1 MCCSLSSSR
10 GMYRFQLDHI
20 QFVQNLSYFLYSFN
34 GFLYFRYF
42 EYRFMKKGTVFGVYS
57 QNTIPFLYFSTLCFR
72 NGFFSVHLLADK
84 TEADHLHYDRQYPGD
99 RI

>member
-20 QFVQNLSYFLYSFN
+20 QFVQNLSYFLCSFN

-42 EYRFMKKGTVFGVYS
+42 EYRFIKKGTVFGVYS
-57 QNTIPFLYFSTLCFR
+57 QNTIPFLYF
-72 NGFFSVHLLADK
+72 
-84 TEADHLHYDRQYPGD
+84 LHYVSATAFFLCTFLRTK
-99 RI
+99 